1 MSECMCMGD
10 MSALGMHELYC
21 PLNPGG
27 AIARADREAKRFR
40 LQLEERAKAM
50 IQELIRAEVEPI
62 RVEFEA
68 RLAALESAARRDT
81 VPAPSPDSWSG
92 ASVVPRGSS
101 RPPAQGCTECEMLAC
116 VCSLRLAP
124 LGPDMLEGGHE

>member
-1 MSECMCMGD
+1 
-10 MSALGMHELYC
+10 MHEWNC
-21 PLNPGG
+21 PLSPVSVF
-27 AIARADREAKRFR
+27 ARAKREADRVQ
-40 LQLEERAKAM
+40 LQIEEKAKMM
-50 IQELIRAEVEPI
+50 IQELIRAEVEPL